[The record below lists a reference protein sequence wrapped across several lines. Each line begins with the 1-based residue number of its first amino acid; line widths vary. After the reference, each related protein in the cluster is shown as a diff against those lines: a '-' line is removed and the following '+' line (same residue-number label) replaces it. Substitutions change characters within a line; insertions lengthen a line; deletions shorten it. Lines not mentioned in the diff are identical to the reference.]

1 MPQPRAVIF
10 DSRTVQSAPESGAGA
25 GYDGHKRC
33 HGRKTHLRRRPV
45 LALRMMLHLQVR
57 APPRLLSP

>member
-1 MPQPRAVIF
+1 MPQLRAVIF

-33 HGRKTHLRRRPV
+33 HGRKPHLIREGGPC
-45 LALRMMLHLQVR
+45 
-57 APPRLLSP
+57 SP